1 MRFFKLYKFLF
12 EDEKYKNISTNS
24 KVAFC
29 IYSDLISQNKNIK
42 RDNEGKVYIQNP
54 REYLM
59 KTLNVSRNTVT
70 KIHKE
75 LKSVDLI
82 IDKWEDV
89 GKPNILYLKN
99 CETPKQQ
106 VIHKTCAIPKVEE
119 KKIEVVEETKK
130 VEEQKTKIEEAY
142 VEEFTMQD
150 IEDANRF
157 LNTIGDKRINK
168 EFNKLIKNVRLN
180 AFNSIE
186 QEMLKIG
193 LRILTIVYK
202 DDERYKLMINLNTAL
217 LEKAINRCK
226 RKKRGGRNIGYIL
239 AECIL
244 NVVYSSVTESY
255 WDI

>member
-29 IYSDLISQNKNIK
+29 IYSDLISQNKNVK

-75 LKSVDLI
+75 LNSVDLI
-82 IDKWEDV
+82 IDKWEEI
-89 GKPNILYLKN
+89 GKPNVLYLKN
-99 CETPKQQ
+99 CETPKEQ
-106 VIHKTCAIPKVEE
+106 VIHKVCATPKVKE

-130 VEEQKTKIEEAY
+130 VEEQKIKIEEMY
-142 VEEFTMQD
+142 VGEFTMQD

-168 EFNKLIKNVRLN
+168 EFNKLIKNVRIN

-202 DDERYKLMINLNTAL
+202 DDERYKLMINLNTTL

-226 RKKRGGRNIGYIL
+226 SQYKIDKKIQNRIDKKIQYCFSRKCK
-239 AECIL
+239 
-244 NVVYSSVTESY
+244 S
-255 WDI
+255 

>member
-29 IYSDLISQNKNIK
+29 IYSDLISQNKNVK

-59 KTLNVSRNTVT
+59 KTLNISRNTVT

-75 LKSVDLI
+75 LQSVGLVL
-82 IDKWEDV
+82 DKWEDV

-99 CETPKQQ
+99 CETPKEQ
-106 VIHKTCAIPKVEE
+106 VIHKVCATPKVEE

-130 VEEQKTKIEEAY
+130 VEGQKTKIEEVY

-168 EFNKLIKNVRLN
+168 EFNKLIKNVRIN

-202 DDERYKLMINLNTAL
+202 DDERYKLITNLNTAL

-244 NVVYSSVTESY
+244 NVVYSSVTEND
-255 WDI
+255 WNI